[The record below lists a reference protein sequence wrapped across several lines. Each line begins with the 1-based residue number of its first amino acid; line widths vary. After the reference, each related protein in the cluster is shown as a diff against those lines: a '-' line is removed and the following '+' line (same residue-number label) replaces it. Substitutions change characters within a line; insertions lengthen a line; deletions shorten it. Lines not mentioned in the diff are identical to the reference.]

1 MVVDDEAESHDDDDD
16 DDNDDNDEEDT
27 GSVNEEILVT
37 FEELE
42 EEDEIDDESGE
53 GDDMGDLGDDD
64 DAEEDGDYD
73 DEDSSGSD
81 DDVVIDEIVEQFMR
95 TFHNGDYDNE
105 FDDELSYDR
114 GATSPGIRPTQ
125 ASYKKT
131 DNWRERNRIGLK
143 NLKRQLQSC
152 IDSVMPDLSGSFD
165 LRLGT
170 NINLRLIMGQQL
182 LMDNEEPIVW
192 HEPILDEYWNRLE
205 AKMNQLDIDTSTDV
219 SGMYIENVEM
229 KKERL
234 AASRE

>member
-1 MVVDDEAESHDDDDD
+1 MADWDQHVVRMPMGNRVNVAEMDSDVDDDDD
-16 DDNDDNDEEDT
+16 DDDIVGGNVEAESHGVNDDVE
-27 GSVNEEILVT
+27 
-37 FEELE
+37 
-42 EEDEIDDESGE
+42 E
-53 GDDMGDLGDDD
+53 GDDAD
-64 DAEEDGDYD
+64 D

-81 DDVVIDEIVEQFMR
+81 DADDVIEDEIVEQFMR
-95 TFHNGDYDNE
+95 TFHNGDYDND
-105 FDDELSYDR
+105 FDNALSSDR
-114 GATSPGIRPTQ
+114 AVPLPTTRPTQ
-125 ASYKKT
+125 ASYNKP
-131 DNWRERNRIGLK
+131 DDWRERNRIGLT